1 MLVVHLTLVENI
13 LWDLSVWFYLGRQTD
28 VVSEIVRSI
37 IWSFVNALNLPLGSD
52 AEQLVVRVAISIQ
65 DGLTENLWT
74 PTVVGE
80 VCAALQRGWTLQQ
93 ILSWMQHL
101 SRGGTYYHWP
111 DTWLEA
117 EYEIREREE
126 EDRENSEAGLE
137 NE

>member
-1 MLVVHLTLVENI
+1 
-13 LWDLSVWFYLGRQTD
+13 LGRQTD